1 MAIGWLALLK
11 SVPWTEVVNSAPKI
25 ADGARR
31 LWNAVGK
38 KSSPAGKSADAD
50 AAATL
55 PAEAQ
60 TLAAL
65 ESRIARVEGVG
76 ADLQQQ
82 MRASS
87 ELIKAL
93 ADQNSRL
100 IESVG
105 NLRRRV
111 IWLAAALAAVAAGVV
126 FALMR

>member
-11 SVPWTEVVNSAPKI
+11 SVPWTEVVSSAPKI

-38 KSSPAGKSADAD
+38 KSSPADKATA

-55 PAEAQ
+55 PADAQ
-60 TLAAL
+60 AVAAL
-65 ESRIARVEGVG
+65 ESRIAHVEGVA
-76 ADLQQQ
+76 ADLHQQ
-82 MRASS
+82 MLASS

-105 NLRRRV
+105 NLRQRV
-111 IWLAAALAAVAAGVV
+111 IWLAAALAVAIAAGVV